1 MPAEAPAA
9 TARPAVMTSDPML
22 PRLHRVVR
30 VRGEVKGVKTLALQ
44 PLDGAATAGT
54 PGQFNMLWAFGVGE
68 SAISLSGE
76 APGGILLHTVR
87 DVGPVTDALCHARP
101 GTVVGVR
108 GPFGRGWGLDHADGS
123 DVVVVAGGLGLA
135 PLRPLVRHLVAHRRQ
150 YGRIALLV
158 GARSP
163 DQLLFGPESRRWAR
177 SDLSVL
183 TTVDHA
189 RPGWDGPVGV
199 VTDLIE
205 RAPFDPS
212 RTVAYVC
219 GPEVMMRF
227 TARALA
233 ERGVAPAR
241 IEVSMERNMR
251 CAVGFCGHCQ
261 LGPAFVCRDG
271 PVFSY
276 DFIRPLLR
284 VREL

>member
-1 MPAEAPAA
+1 
-9 TARPAVMTSDPML
+9 ML
-22 PRLHRVVR
+22 PRRYRVAR
-30 VRGEVKGVKTLALQ
+30 ARSEVKGVTTLALQ
-44 PLDGAATAGT
+44 PLDGGDAPCG
-54 PGQFNMLWAFGVGE
+54 PGQFNMVWAFGVGE

-76 APGGILLHTVR
+76 EPDGVLLHTVR
-87 DVGPVTDALCHARP
+87 DVGPVTHALCHARA

-108 GPFGRGWGLDHADGS
+108 GPFGRGWRLGQSEGS
-123 DVVVVAGGLGLA
+123 DIVVVAGGLGLA
-135 PLRPLVRHLVAHRRQ
+135 PLRPVVRHLVAHRRQ
-150 YGRIALLV
+150 YGRIAILV

-163 DQLLFGPESRRWAR
+163 DQLLFGTETRRWAR
-177 SDLSVL
+177 SDLTVL

-205 RAPFDPS
+205 RARFDPS
-212 RTVAYVC
+212 HTVAYVC

-233 ERGVAPAR
+233 DRGVASAR
-241 IEVSMERNMR
+241 IQVSMERNMR

-271 PVFSY
+271 PVFGY
-276 DFIRPLLR
+276 DFMRPLMG

>member
-9 TARPAVMTSDPML
+9 TARPAVVTSDPML
-22 PRLHRVVR
+22 PRLHRLVR
-30 VRGEVKGVKTLALQ
+30 VRGEAKGVKTLALQ
-44 PLDGAATAGT
+44 PLEGAATAGT

-101 GTVVGVR
+101 GTVMGVR
-108 GPFGRGWGLDHADGS
+108 GPFGRGWRLDHADGS
-123 DVVVVAGGLGLA
+123 DIVVVAGGLGLA
-135 PLRPLVRHLVAHRRQ
+135 PLRPLLRHLVAHRHR
-150 YGRIALLV
+150 YGRVALLV

-177 SDLSVL
+177 SDLTVL

-233 ERGVAPAR
+233 ERGVAPAS
-241 IEVSMERNMR
+241 IQVSMERNMR

-276 DFIRPLLR
+276 DFIRPLLS

>member
-30 VRGEVKGVKTLALQ
+30 VRGEAKGVKTLALQ
-44 PLDGAATAGT
+44 PLDGAAAAGT

-68 SAISLSGE
+68 SAISVSGE

-135 PLRPLVRHLVAHRRQ
+135 PLRLLVRHLVAHRQR
-150 YGRIALLV
+150 YGRMALLV

-163 DQLLFGPESRRWAR
+163 DQLLFGPECRRWAR
-177 SDLSVL
+177 NHLTVL

-227 TARALA
+227 TARALVD
-233 ERGVAPAR
+233 RGVAPAR

>member
-1 MPAEAPAA
+1 
-9 TARPAVMTSDPML
+9 ML
-22 PRLHRVVR
+22 PRPHRVVR
-30 VRGEVKGVKTLALQ
+30 IRGEMKGVKTLALQ

-68 SAISLSGE
+68 SAISISGE
-76 APGGILLHTVR
+76 EPGGILLHTVR
-87 DVGPVTDALCHARP
+87 DVGPVTRALCHARQ
-101 GTVVGVR
+101 GAVVGVR
-108 GPFGRGWGLDHADGS
+108 GPFGRGWQLSQADGR

-135 PLRPLVRHLVAHRRQ
+135 PLRPLLRHLVAHRQR

-177 SDLSVL
+177 SDLTVL

-189 RPGWDGPVGV
+189 RPGWAGPVGV
-199 VTDLIE
+199 VTNLIE
-205 RAPFDPS
+205 RAPCDPS
-212 RTVAYVC
+212 QTVAYVC

-233 ERGVAPAR
+233 ERGVAPAS
-241 IEVSMERNMR
+241 IQVSMERNMR

>member
-1 MPAEAPAA
+1 MPAEAPAP
-9 TARPAVMTSDPML
+9 TARSAVVTSDPML

-30 VRGEVKGVKTLALQ
+30 VRGEAKGVKTLALQ
-44 PLDGAATAGT
+44 PLDGEATAGT

-76 APGGILLHTVR
+76 EPGGILLHTVR
-87 DVGPVTDALCHARP
+87 DVGPVTRALCHAHP

-108 GPFGRGWGLDHADGS
+108 GPFGRGWGLDQADGR

-135 PLRPLVRHLVAHRRQ
+135 PLRPLVRRLVAHRQ
-150 YGRIALLV
+150 EYGRMALLV

-163 DQLLFGPESRRWAR
+163 DQLLFGPECRRWAQN
-177 SDLSVL
+177 DLTIL

-212 RTVAYVC
+212 RTVGYVC

-227 TARALA
+227 TARTLVD
-233 ERGVAPAR
+233 RGVAPSS
-241 IEVSMERNMR
+241 IQVSMERNMR

-271 PVFSY
+271 PVFNY
-276 DFIRPLLR
+276 DFIGPLLR

>member
-1 MPAEAPAA
+1 MPAEAPP
-9 TARPAVMTSDPML
+9 TPHLSVVTSDPML
-22 PRLHRVVR
+22 PRPHRVAR
-30 VRGEVKGVKTLALQ
+30 VRGEAKGVKTLALQ
-44 PLDGAATAGT
+44 PLDGAGTAGT
-54 PGQFNMLWAFGVGE
+54 PGQFNMLWVFGVGE

-76 APGGILLHTVR
+76 EPGGILLHTVR

-108 GPFGRGWGLDHADGS
+108 GPFGRGWRLGHADGS

-135 PLRPLVRHLVAHRRQ
+135 PLRPLVRHLVAHHQ
-150 YGRIALLV
+150 EYGRIALLV

-163 DQLLFGPESRRWAR
+163 DQLLFGPECRRWAR
-177 SDLSVL
+177 SDLTVL

-212 RTVAYVC
+212 RTVAYVVRT
-219 GPEVMMRF
+219 GGHDALRRPGARRAGGRAGVHRALDGAQHALRRGVLRPLP
-227 TARALA
+227 ARAGL
-233 ERGVAPAR
+233 R
-241 IEVSMERNMR
+241 
-251 CAVGFCGHCQ
+251 
-261 LGPAFVCRDG
+261 LRDG

-276 DFIRPLLR
+276 DFIGPLLR